1 MLPSH
6 MQARTKDGRDHDMR
20 RAKLPYGRPNSHAN
34 AFLEEL
40 EEHGITHDLQD
51 VNELAPPNVRL
62 PWTE

>member
-1 MLPSH
+1 
-6 MQARTKDGRDHDMR
+6 MR

-51 VNELAPPNVRL
+51 INELAPPNVRL